1 MGSVNL
7 EALNHVGVRV
17 RDLRR
22 SAEWYAHLGF
32 RLIWQSDQHKVACL
46 RNDEIGVELNLIFN
60 SDDSNGEKNVLMDIE
75 PKYPGFNH
83 LSFRV
88 SSIEDTTRALRAA
101 GIQIREGSGLARRRD
116 RGIRS
121 RPRPQC
127 SRAGRDHLEEL
138 SGASRPNQAVGA
150 DRLERRWSGRSS
162 LRRRL
167 NGTPLAGNK
176 RRSPMVAIFRRR
188 FALSLAAISCRQ

>member
-101 GIQIREGSGLARRRD
+101 GIQIREGPVSLGGEIAVFVRDPDLNVVELAE
-116 RGIRS
+116 ITSRS
-121 RPRPQC
+121 
-127 SRAGRDHLEEL
+127 
-138 SGASRPNQAVGA
+138 
-150 DRLERRWSGRSS
+150 
-162 LRRRL
+162 
-167 NGTPLAGNK
+167 
-176 RRSPMVAIFRRR
+176 
-188 FALSLAAISCRQ
+188 